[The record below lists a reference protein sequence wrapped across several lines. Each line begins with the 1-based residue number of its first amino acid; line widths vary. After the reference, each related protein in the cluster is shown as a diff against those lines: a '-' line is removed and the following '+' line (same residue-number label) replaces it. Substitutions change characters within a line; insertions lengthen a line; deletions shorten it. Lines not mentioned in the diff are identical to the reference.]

1 MGSGASNK
9 GAADAAGTAS
19 AAVDSSV
26 SVPKDQG
33 STDHVDAKP
42 KLKSPEDRLSEL
54 QSRAKEKDERNA
66 PGSREFTVTLT
77 KRGKYGLKLAQKA
90 GGYWRVVEVTD
101 DGSVAQFNREHP
113 DQAIRAN
120 DLLIKID
127 GEAVVIAKL
136 EQAQEGASS
145 NVTFVRVPR
154 PIAPPPF
161 AGKVVQNANNL

>member
-33 STDHVDAKP
+33 
-42 KLKSPEDRLSEL
+42 
-54 QSRAKEKDERNA
+54 EKDERNA

>member
-33 STDHVDAKP
+33 DESQCD
-42 KLKSPEDRLSEL
+42 
-54 QSRAKEKDERNA
+54 QEKDERNA